1 MLTVPKLYLNKKFK
15 NKLKYN
21 LKINT
26 IQQNAFE
33 EVTNR
38 LLKVEDSLSFFNI
51 MQDTQKKKIV

>member
-21 LKINT
+21 LKIKT